1 MLITTDISSS
11 HVNCYYHQPLTDFSK
26 WPPLCGLR
34 QVYVV
39 FTNKLLQHQPLR
51 NNFSNILDFGKTQQF
66 TQFFPFAKFRLI
78 TSEKSAKFRD
88 SLRNTNQILQITKV
102 KILRNS
108 LLPQHARRFHRL
120 TVMHPKWLPLMC
132 TSRRAIVFVC
142 YQIKELFILQKVPQH
157 VLSPLMLGIS
167 YAHTVS
173 RLGLATLL
181 DLFILNMF

>member
-88 SLRNTNQILQITKV
+88 SLRDTNQILQITKV

-120 TVMHPKWLPLMC
+120 TCYASEMATINVYITAGNRLHLLPNQRTFYFTKGTATC
-132 TSRRAIVFVC
+132 
-142 YQIKELFILQKVPQH
+142 
-157 VLSPLMLGIS
+157 S

-181 DLFILNMF
+181 DLFILNMFYVITH

>member
-88 SLRNTNQILQITKV
+88 SLRDTNQILQITKV

-132 TSRRAIVFVC
+132 TSRRAIVFIC

-157 VLSPLMLGIS
+157 VHMHIQ
-167 YAHTVS
+167 YHVQA
-173 RLGLATLL
+173 LL
-181 DLFILNMF
+181 PCLIYLF